1 MPKAYRDLHVEAEI
15 REHARAVLARD
26 RRPAHV
32 ELLTPTLDAP
42 GTLCVVADD
51 RPGLLATIS
60 AALVLSSLDVID
72 AVAYTRKD
80 AAGRAEA
87 VDIFWVRHSDMA
99 RRTTVVTEAEA
110 REVEKNLLLLLGGD
124 LDIEVASRRP
134 PPVREKAEKPQK
146 PAQTTV
152 RFVENA
158 EGDLATLEV
167 ETDDRSGL
175 LLALAQALY
184 AQKVQIVESQVH
196 TKDQHVL
203 DRFRIVELDGKPIG
217 AARRL
222 DIQVAVLSALG
233 PS

>member
-1 MPKAYRDLHVEAEI
+1 MPQAYRDLHGGAEI
-15 REHARAVLARD
+15 AEHVRAVLARD
-26 RRPAHV
+26 RRSAHV
-32 ELLTPTLDAP
+32 ALLTPTLDSP
-42 GTLCVVADD
+42 GTICVVADD
-51 RPGLLATIS
+51 CPGLLATIS

-80 AAGRAEA
+80 ASGRSEA
-87 VDIFWVRHSDMA
+87 VDVFWVRHSDIA
-99 RRTTVVTEAEA
+99 RRAEPVTEAEA

-134 PPVREKAEKPQK
+134 PEVREKPAE
-146 PAQTTV
+146 TTV
-152 RFVENA
+152 RFVENS

-184 AQKVQIVESQVH
+184 SQKVQIVESEVH
-196 TKDQHVL
+196 TTGKHVR
-203 DRFRIVELDGKPIG
+203 DRFRILELDGRPIS